1 MNIEQWTGGVLYWS
15 DGTDCFIALQ
25 LCRRGI
31 AMNEMSV
38 RPLVRLSVKRVNCDK
53 TKETYAN
60 ILTLQDKPMHV
71 V

>member
-1 MNIEQWTGGVLYWS
+1 
-15 DGTDCFIALQ
+15 
-25 LCRRGI
+25 
-31 AMNEMSV
+31 MNEMSV